1 MHKPGELVRK
11 YEKGYGE
18 ISLAIQSLLDF
29 IREQAKQNAKKR
41 RVANKTIRDLK
52 TERDAALSTIAKV
65 REVLDSEKFDVRES
79 AFWVDG
85 LIEVATVLNAIDG
98 PTEQEKLQA
107 EIDLH
112 EDYEW
117 DDDAES
123 LICSHCKSLWPEDSD
138 ECPTARALGSVPSTG
153 EGNE

>member
-1 MHKPGELVRK
+1 MHKPGEPVRK

-41 RVANKTIRDLK
+41 RVASKTIRDLK

-65 REVLDSEKFDVRES
+65 RELHRRLNV
-79 AFWVDG
+79 VDDETDERLG
-85 LIEVATVLNAIDG
+85 ETCEVCGEIEG
-98 PTEQEKLQA
+98 
-107 EIDLH
+107 
-112 EDYEW
+112 YEVT
-117 DDDAES
+117 
-123 LICSHCKSLWPEDSD
+123 WP
-138 ECPTARALGSVPSTG
+138 CPTIRALGSVPSTG

>member
-65 REVLDSEKFDVRES
+65 EALHQETACEVDCCGAQPMCSECGVQ
-79 AFWVDG
+79 G
-85 LIEVATVLNAIDG
+85 I
-98 PTEQEKLQA
+98 
-107 EIDLH
+107 
-112 EDYEW
+112 
-117 DDDAES
+117 
-123 LICSHCKSLWPEDSD
+123 WPCE
-138 ECPTARALGSVPSTG
+138 TIRALGSVPSTG

>member
-52 TERDAALSTIAKV
+52 VERDAALSTIAKV
-65 REVLDSEKFDVRES
+65 REILAHDEIEGWEHDESVYWHEAERKLSE
-79 AFWVDG
+79 
-85 LIEVATVLNAIDG
+85 IEAA
-98 PTEQEKLQA
+98 
-107 EIDLH
+107 
-112 EDYEW
+112 
-117 DDDAES
+117 
-123 LICSHCKSLWPEDSD
+123 LW
-138 ECPTARALGSVPSTG
+138 SVPSTG